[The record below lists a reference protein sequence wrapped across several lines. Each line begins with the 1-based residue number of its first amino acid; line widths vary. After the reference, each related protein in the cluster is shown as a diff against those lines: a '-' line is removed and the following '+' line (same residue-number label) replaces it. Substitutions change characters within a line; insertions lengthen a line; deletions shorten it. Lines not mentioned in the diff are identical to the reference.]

1 LTIKQNNQ
9 LVMQS
14 CNQFNLSFWETQSFT
29 ECDYLIVGGGIVGLS
44 AAASLL
50 ETEPGASVVVV
61 ERGLFPTG
69 ASTKNA
75 GFACF
80 GSLTELLADLATTP
94 PDQVVAL
101 VERRW
106 RGLHQ
111 LRQRLGDAAIGY
123 EPLGGHELLTDRE
136 LPALAHLDQMN
147 DLLRPLFAQPV
158 YHLRNDLLP
167 KFGFDQKTIKAL
179 VMNPLEGQIDTGQ
192 MMRSLWAHAQ
202 QLGARLLTGCAVQA
216 LAPEGQRVGV
226 RVRDPLTGEG
236 VHLLARR
243 VGVCTN
249 AFTNH
254 LVPGLD
260 LAPGRGQV
268 LVTAPVPGLRFRGAF
283 HLDEGYFYFR
293 NVGDRVLLG
302 GGRNLDFAGETTTE
316 LAVTGPVMARLE
328 QLLREVILP
337 GQPVAVAQRWA
348 GIMAFGATK
357 SPLVQ
362 PWNQLPQVVLGVR
375 MGGMGVALGTQTG
388 AEVAALMRQ
397 A

>member
-1 LTIKQNNQ
+1 
-9 LVMQS
+9 M
-14 CNQFNLSFWETQSFT
+14 LSFWETQSFT
-29 ECDYLIVGGGIVGLS
+29 EYDYLIVGGGIVGLS

-50 ETEPGASVVVV
+50 EAEPRASVVVLD
-61 ERGLFPTG
+61 RGLLPTG

-94 PDQVVAL
+94 PDQVVGL
-101 VERRW
+101 VESRW
-106 RGLHQ
+106 RGLHL

-123 EPLGGHELLTDRE
+123 EPLGGYELLTERE
-136 LPALAHLDQMN
+136 LPALAHLDRVN
-147 DLLRPLFAQPV
+147 DLLRPLFAQSV
-158 YHLRNDLLP
+158 YAQRDDLLV
-167 KFGFDQKTIKAL
+167 KFGFDQKVVTTLIL
-179 VMNPLEGQIDTGQ
+179 NPLEGQIDTGQ

-216 LAPEGQRVGV
+216 LAPEGSRVGV
-226 RVRDPLTGEG
+226 RVRDPLTGEA

-243 VGVCTN
+243 VGICTN
-249 AFTNH
+249 AFTSH

-260 LAPGRGQV
+260 LVPGRGQV
-268 LVTAPVPGLRFRGAF
+268 LVTEPVPGLRFRGAF
-283 HLDEGYFYFR
+283 HLDEGYYYFR

-316 LAVTGPVMARLE
+316 LAVTEPIMARLE
-328 QLLREVILP
+328 QLLHEVILP

-357 SPLVQ
+357 SPVVQ
-362 PWNQLPQVVLGVR
+362 PWAPLPQVALGVR

-397 A
+397 G